1 MQKIKR
7 LSLWTTA
14 PSWSAN
20 QLECTNTAWRDHVM
34 QELIWRLHHLSQP
47 FLQEETSNCS
57 QNHHL
62 HFFPPP
68 VSGSTIIWHP
78 RLPGSDIVTVLVC
91 SAGVVVWQ
99 EGKQECSFSAQGQ
112 GYFTG
117 IVAVSFADTIW
128 PKLQMNSISSPTD
141 PPKSELQSLSWTMQK
156 NTGADNLSLNFPV
169 FTEEAQ
175 HRHGAQ

>member
-1 MQKIKR
+1 
-7 LSLWTTA
+7 
-14 PSWSAN
+14 
-20 QLECTNTAWRDHVM
+20 M

-47 FLQEETSNCS
+47 LLQEETSKCS
-57 QNHHL
+57 QDNHL
-62 HFFPPP
+62 HFFLPP

-78 RLPGSDIVTVLVC
+78 PLPGSDIVTVLVC

-99 EGKQECSFSAQGQ
+99 EGKQECLFSAQCQ

-156 NTGADNLSLNFPV
+156 NTGADISLWTSLSSLRKPKTDTELNKENECMQPSV
-169 FTEEAQ
+169 AIRNGVKTVS
-175 HRHGAQ
+175 